1 MNLEGYTPGA
11 VRLAELPIEDRWILS
26 RLATT
31 TAAVTEALEG
41 YALTVQERHAF
52 VAGDLKAL
60 LLAAHLGARFS
71 D

>member
-1 MNLEGYTPGA
+1 MSREVLEEILTRA
-11 VRLAELPIEDRWILS
+11 MEDDAFRTQLMD
-26 RLATT
+26 AP
-31 TAAVTEALEG
+31 TEALEG